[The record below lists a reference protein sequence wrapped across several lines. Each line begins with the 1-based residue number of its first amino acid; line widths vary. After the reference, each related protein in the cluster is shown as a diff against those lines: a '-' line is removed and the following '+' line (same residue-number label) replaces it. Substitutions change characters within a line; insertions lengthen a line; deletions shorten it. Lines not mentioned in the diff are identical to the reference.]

1 MTPQTSLHGDDL
13 EEGGDRKICAGKLT
27 IMNQKRLSLLLLFS
41 LLITSIPESA
51 SATTDQTTLKLIKTI
66 TGSIAPKSVQASN
79 DGLVSAHNMMY
90 RHSVTIYDAE
100 TMQLKQTIPDTVR
113 LSDFGYSK
121 YSGTYKGAPV
131 EGAFSPDGE
140 YLYFTNYAMY
150 GKRFNKEGTDTCS
163 PASGYDKSFLSR
175 VNLAKGEIDAVYPVG
190 SVPKVVKVTPDNK
203 YILVSNWCSYT
214 VTIISVETQ
223 KTVKSIK
230 IGRYPRG
237 ISISGDSKFAY
248 VAEMGGN
255 RIHRID
261 LDNFALDYIPI
272 GSNPRAIEL
281 SPDGSKLYATL
292 NISGKV
298 IAWDLAADKAIK
310 TVSTGK
316 SARSLA
322 ISSDGSTLF
331 VVNFRS
337 GTLSKVRTSNM
348 KVIQNIKVCAAPIGV
363 TYDSVNSRTWVACY
377 GGSIKV
383 FANQ

>member
-1 MTPQTSLHGDDL
+1 
-13 EEGGDRKICAGKLT
+13 
-27 IMNQKRLSLLLLFS
+27 MNQKRVSFFVLISLLTALL
-41 LLITSIPESA
+41 PVSA

-66 TGSIAPKSVQASN
+66 NGAIAPKSVQASD

-90 RHSVTIYDAE
+90 RHTVTIYDAA
-100 TMQLKQTIPDTVR
+100 TMELKKTVPDLVR

-131 EGAFSPDGE
+131 EGAFSPDGK
-140 YLYFTNYAMY
+140 YLYFTNYSMY
-150 GKRFNKEGTDTCS
+150 GKGFNREGTDTCS

-175 VNLAKGEIDAVYPVG
+175 VNLANGEIDAVYPVG

-223 KTVKSIK
+223 KTVKTIK

-248 VAEMGGN
+248 VAEMGGS

-261 LDNFALDYIPI
+261 LEIFSVDYIPI
-272 GSNPRAIEL
+272 GSNPRAVEL
-281 SPDGSKLYATL
+281 SPDGSRLYATL

-298 IAWDLAADKAIK
+298 IAWDLAANKAIK

-322 ISSDGSTLF
+322 ISKDGSSLF

-337 GTLSKVRTSNM
+337 GTLSKVRTSDM
-348 KVIQNIKVCAAPIGV
+348 KVVQNIKVCAEPIGV

>member
-1 MTPQTSLHGDDL
+1 
-13 EEGGDRKICAGKLT
+13 
-27 IMNQKRLSLLLLFS
+27 MNQKRVSLLLLFS

-66 TGSIAPKSVQASN
+66 TGPIAPKSVQASN

-100 TMQLKQTIPDTVR
+100 TMQLKQTIPDTVQ

-255 RIHRID
+255 RIHVINLED
-261 LDNFALDYIPI
+261 FSTSFIPI
-272 GSNPRAIEL
+272 GSNPRAIVL
-281 SPDGSKLYATL
+281 SPDNSTMYVTMNLSGRVASWNLVTNTL
-292 NISGKV
+292 
-298 IAWDLAADKAIK
+298 
-310 TVSTGK
+310 GK
-316 SARSLA
+316 SVKTGNAARSLA
-322 ISSDGSTLF
+322 ISKDGSALY
-331 VVNFRS
+331 VVNYKSDTMSR
-337 GTLSKVRTSNM
+337 VRTSDM
-348 KVIQNIKVCAAPIGV
+348 KVTQNIKVCNEPIGI
-363 TYDSVNSRTWVACY
+363 TYDVETSNTWVACY
-377 GGSIKV
+377 KGQIKIYS
-383 FANQ
+383 NN